1 LQDGGGEACQQPGG
15 ETPGVAAAP
24 VALAGA
30 IMPGLARSM
39 LTLSL
44 QAAEFG
50 VGMAPVAGSML
61 VSPSVATTGS
71 IVPGDGPDGTAGVVS
86 GKVAPLIEDVAV
98 LALQPVGAGF
108 PSAVIAIVPV
118 VLPKGVNGVVVG
130 VASGMVVVVGIV
142 PIAAVLAAVVAM
154 LVDGG
159 APVTSG
165 GTGIGGAVT
174 SPSVTAETAG
184 VTVAEAVDG
193 AVVAGPLMVP
203 SAGVGVTVAMVT
215 VTGAVAGIGLV
226 AAAWNVVQLTLVPG
240 VVGSRAS
247 GSGASVVSAA
257 PDWVA
262 AENGLGPLKGDDT
275 IAPGVDGS
283 PMAVVPMVETC
294 ATQAVPPSRSAA
306 VA

>member
-1 LQDGGGEACQQPGG
+1 M
-15 ETPGVAAAP
+15 V
-24 VALAGA
+24 
-30 IMPGLARSM
+30 MF
-39 LTLSL
+39 SL

-50 VGMAPVAGSML
+50 VGTAPVAGSMV
-61 VSPSVATTGS
+61 VSPSVATSGS

-98 LALQPVGAGF
+98 LALQPVGVGF
-108 PSAVIAIVPV
+108 PNAVIAIVPV
-118 VLPKGVNGVVVG
+118 VLPPGVNGVVVG

-154 LVDGG
+154 LVAGG

-203 SAGVGVTVAMVT
+203 SAGVGATVVAVT
-215 VTGAVAGIGLV
+215 VTGAVAGIGPV
-226 AAAWNVVQLTLVPG
+226 ADAWNVVQLMLVPG

-247 GSGASVVSAA
+247 DNGASVVSGA

-262 AENGLGPLKGDDT
+262 AENGLGPLSGDDT
-275 IAPGVDGS
+275 IAPGVDGI
-283 PMAVVPMVETC
+283 PIAVVPMVETC
-294 ATQAVPPSRSAA
+294 AMPAVLPSNSADMA
-306 VA
+306 